1 MAEKKAVKKETA
13 SFEVCV
19 SFFDTELEKKFSVGE
34 IYPAETVD
42 QKRLD
47 VVRKAGVL
55 KERV

>member
-1 MAEKKAVKKETA
+1 MAEKKPVKKETA

>member
-1 MAEKKAVKKETA
+1 MAEKKSVKKEST
-13 SFEVCV
+13 SYEVCV

-34 IYPAETVD
+34 IYPAESVD
-42 QKRLD
+42 PKRLD

>member
-1 MAEKKAVKKETA
+1 M
-13 SFEVCV
+13 CV

>member
-1 MAEKKAVKKETA
+1 MTEKKPVKKETA

-19 SFFDTELEKKFSVGE
+19 SFFDTELGKKFSVGE
-34 IYPAETVD
+34 IYPADAVD
-42 QKRLD
+42 KKRLD

>member
-1 MAEKKAVKKETA
+1 MAEKKSVKKEAT

-34 IYPAETVD
+34 IYPAETVAP
-42 QKRLD
+42 KRLD

>member
-1 MAEKKAVKKETA
+1 MAEKKSVKKESA
-13 SFEVCV
+13 SYEVCV

-34 IYPAETVD
+34 IYPANAVD

-55 KERV
+55 KERA

>member
-1 MAEKKAVKKETA
+1 MTEKKPVKKEST
-13 SFEVCV
+13 SYEVCV
-19 SFFDTELEKKFSVGE
+19 SFFDTEMEKNFSVGE
-34 IYPAETVD
+34 IYPTDAVD

>member
-1 MAEKKAVKKETA
+1 MTEKKSVKKETT

-34 IYPAETVD
+34 TYPADAVD
-42 QKRLD
+42 KKRLD

-55 KERV
+55 KERE